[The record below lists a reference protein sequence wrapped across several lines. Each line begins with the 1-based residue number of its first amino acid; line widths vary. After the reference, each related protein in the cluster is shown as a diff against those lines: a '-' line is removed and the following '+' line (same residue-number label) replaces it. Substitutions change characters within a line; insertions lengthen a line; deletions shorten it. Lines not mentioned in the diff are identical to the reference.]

1 MKTMLAA
8 LLAVSV
14 SSSAMAQNQAK
25 AEPVNYIV
33 DTEATKVEWVGK
45 KVAGPHNG
53 FVKVKQ
59 GNVQVKD
66 NVIVSGKIVIDMTS
80 ITNTDLTD
88 AEYNKKLVEHLKSKD
103 FFDVASH
110 PEARLTILSSKKTA
124 KGLDV
129 VAELTIKDMS
139 QPLTFTATDVKTT
152 GNTFTAKS
160 TISVD
165 RTKYGVVYNA
175 GKGDQSVMKKLGDK
189 LIYDEFTLNVTLSAK
204 K

>member
-1 MKTMLAA
+1 MLAA

-14 SSSAMAQNQAK
+14 SSSAMAQNKPAATTYK
-25 AEPVNYIV
+25 V
-33 DTEATKVEWVGK
+33 DSEATKVEWVGK

-53 FVKVKQ
+53 FVKVQ
-59 GNVQVKD
+59 EGTINVTGD
-66 NVIVSGKIVIDMTS
+66 RITSGTVIIDMNS

-103 FFDVASH
+103 FFDTETYKTAT
-110 PEARLTILSSKKTA
+110 LTIKDSKKTA
-124 KGLDV
+124 KGLEITAD
-129 VAELTIKDMS
+129 LKIKDIN
-139 QPLTFTATDVKTT
+139 QPVKFTATDVKAA
-152 GNTFTAKS
+152 GDTFTAKS